1 MKRHT
6 DRKIL
11 KLSFTP
17 SFILND
23 QKLKFVEENKDFW
36 KNVKKPIATLLEE
49 NFEKNN
55 YTRVYSYDDFT
66 CG

>member
-1 MKRHT
+1 MIK
-6 DRKIL
+6 
-11 KLSFTP
+11 
-17 SFILND
+17 NM
-23 QKLKFVEENKDFW
+23 KFVEENKDFW

-55 YTRVYSYDDFT
+55 YTRVYGYDAFT